1 MKYMYDGTFSGF
13 LTTVYE
19 AYYHGISS
27 IESVVPQEV
36 SHDLFGDFL
45 MVTTNTFKAE
55 KVFSAFFKACGGF
68 ACRWLYRAFL
78 CEDRREDLP
87 LDYIRKGFILKK
99 NI

>member
-36 SHDLFGDFL
+36 SHDLFGDG
-45 MVTTNTFKAE
+45 MSVTTNTGKAE
-55 KVFSAFFKACGGF
+55 KVADAFFKACGGPAF
-68 ACRWLYRAFL
+68 RWLYLTLRHI
-78 CEDRREDLP
+78 RRCRRTTP
-87 LDYIRKGFILKK
+87 FRSRCAP
-99 NI
+99 